1 MTEILRGFRIV
12 SQAADMTNQ
21 PSAPSDRSAEQTKNS
36 HTTAARIVTLPNILS
51 VSRII
56 LLPIVLLLLFK
67 HQNAAA
73 VAVMLVSWST
83 DALDGYLARKLGQ
96 VSNLGRVL
104 DHLVDKVWVG
114 SVLVALV
121 FIRDLPLFLAGAVI
135 LRDLLIL
142 AGSGVI
148 MKVRG
153 LFVQSDVVG
162 KITGLA
168 FALMI
173 VFYTLE
179 LPALMKYK
187 STVDFIVTVLVVVS
201 FLNYLTVFLRRIARF
216 RLPGEE
222 PQ

>member
-1 MTEILRGFRIV
+1 M
-12 SQAADMTNQ
+12 ADHQ
-21 PSAPSDRSAEQTKNS
+21 SGSADRPNEHNKNGHS
-36 HTTAARIVTLPNILS
+36 TAARIVTAPNILS
-51 VSRII
+51 VSRIV

-67 HQNAAA
+67 RQNAAA
-73 VAVMLVSWST
+73 VGVMAVSWTT
-83 DALDGYLARKLGQ
+83 DALDGYIARKLNQ

-114 SVLVALV
+114 SVLVTLV
-121 FIRDLPLFLAGAVI
+121 YIRNLPFFLAAAVI

-148 MKVRG
+148 MKQRG

-162 KITGLA
+162 KITGFA

-179 LPALMKYK
+179 VPALLGYK
-187 STVDFIVTVLVVVS
+187 SAVDSIVTVLVAVS
-201 FLNYLTVFLRRIARF
+201 FINYLTVFLRRMARF

-222 PQ
+222 SQ

>member
-1 MTEILRGFRIV
+1 VTDSPHAD
-12 SQAADMTNQ
+12 SQAEQ
-21 PSAPSDRSAEQTKNS
+21 PRNGHS
-36 HTTAARIVTLPNILS
+36 TAARIVTIPNILS
-51 VSRII
+51 VSRIL

-67 HQNAAA
+67 RQNAAA
-73 VAVMLVSWST
+73 VGVMIVSWTT
-83 DALDGYLARKLGQ
+83 DALDGYLARKLNQ

-114 SVLVALV
+114 SVLVTLV
-121 FIRDLPLFLAGAVI
+121 FLRNLPLFLAAAVI

-148 MKVRG
+148 MKLRG

-162 KITGLA
+162 KITGCA
-168 FALMI
+168 FALMM

-179 LPALMKYK
+179 VPALMKYK
-187 STVDFIVTVLVVVS
+187 SAVDSIVTVLVVVS
-201 FLNYLTVFLRRIARF
+201 FLNYLTVFLRRMVRF

-222 PQ
+222 SQ

>member
-1 MTEILRGFRIV
+1 VTET
-12 SQAADMTNQ
+12 SP
-21 PSAPSDRSAEQTKNS
+21 PSPRSEPPKNGHS
-36 HTTAARIVTLPNILS
+36 TAARIVTIPNILS

-67 HQNAAA
+67 RQNAAA

-83 DALDGYLARKLGQ
+83 DALDGYLARKLNQ

-114 SVLVALV
+114 SVLVTLV
-121 FIRDLPLFLAGAVI
+121 FIRNLPLFLAAAVI

-148 MKVRG
+148 MKYRG

-162 KITGLA
+162 KITGFA
-168 FALMI
+168 FALMM

-179 LPALMKYK
+179 VPALMTYK
-187 STVDFIVTVLVVVS
+187 SAVNSIVTVLVVVS
-201 FLNYLTVFLRRIARF
+201 FLNYLTVFLRRMARF

-222 PQ
+222 SQ

>member
-1 MTEILRGFRIV
+1 L
-12 SQAADMTNQ
+12 
-21 PSAPSDRSAEQTKNS
+21 SAPPDRSAEQAKNG
-36 HTTAARIVTLPNILS
+36 HTTAARIVTVPNILS
-51 VSRII
+51 VSRIV

-67 HQNAAA
+67 RQNVAA
-73 VAVMLVSWST
+73 VGVMIISWST
-83 DALDGYLARKLGQ
+83 DALDGYLARKLNQ

-114 SVLVALV
+114 SVLVTLV
-121 FIRDLPLFLAGAVI
+121 FIRGLPLFLAAAVI

-148 MKVRG
+148 MKLRG

-162 KITGLA
+162 KITGCA
-168 FALMI
+168 FALMM

-179 LPALMKYK
+179 VPALMKYK
-187 STVDFIVTVLVVVS
+187 SAIDSIVTVLVVVS
-201 FLNYLTVFLRRIARF
+201 FLNYLTIFLRRMARF

-222 PQ
+222 S

>member
-1 MTEILRGFRIV
+1 VTEPNV
-12 SQAADMTNQ
+12 
-21 PSAPSDRSAEQTKNS
+21 RSGPPAEQPKNGHS
-36 HTTAARIVTLPNILS
+36 TAARIVTAPNILS
-51 VSRII
+51 VSRIV

-73 VAVMLVSWST
+73 VAVMVVSWTT

-153 LFVQSDVVG
+153 SFVQSDVVG
-162 KITGLA
+162 KITGFA
-168 FALMI
+168 FASMM

-179 LPALMKYK
+179 LPALLRYK
-187 STVDFIVTVLVVVS
+187 AAVDYGVTVLVVVS
-201 FLNYLTVFLRRIARF
+201 FVNYVTVFLRRMVRF

-222 PQ
+222 SQ

>member
-1 MTEILRGFRIV
+1 VTEPD
-12 SQAADMTNQ
+12 SPPAEQ
-21 PSAPSDRSAEQTKNS
+21 PSEPNRNS
-36 HTTAARIVTLPNILS
+36 HSTAARIVTVPNILS
-51 VSRII
+51 VSRIV

-67 HQNAAA
+67 RQNTAA
-73 VAVMLVSWST
+73 VAVMLISWST

-114 SVLVALV
+114 SVLVTLV
-121 FIRDLPLFLAGAVI
+121 FIRNLPLFLAGAVI

-148 MKVRG
+148 MKTKG
-153 LFVQSDVVG
+153 SFVSSDVVG
-162 KITGLA
+162 KITGCA

-179 LPALMKYK
+179 VPGLVQYK
-187 STVDFIVTVLVVVS
+187 SAVDFVVSVLVVVS
-201 FLNYLTVFLRRIARF
+201 FLNYVTVFLRRVARF
-216 RLPGEE
+216 RLPGEDS
-222 PQ
+222 Q

>member
-1 MTEILRGFRIV
+1 VTDSPHAD
-12 SQAADMTNQ
+12 SQAEQ
-21 PSAPSDRSAEQTKNS
+21 PRNGHS
-36 HTTAARIVTLPNILS
+36 TAARIVTIPNILS
-51 VSRII
+51 VSRIV

-67 HQNAAA
+67 RQNVAA
-73 VAVMLVSWST
+73 VGVMAVSWST
-83 DALDGYLARKLGQ
+83 DALDGYLARKLNQ

-114 SVLVALV
+114 SVLVTLV
-121 FIRDLPLFLAGAVI
+121 FLRNLPLFLAAAVV

-148 MKVRG
+148 MKAKG

-162 KITGLA
+162 KITGCA
-168 FALMI
+168 FALMM

-179 LPALMKYK
+179 VPALMKYK
-187 STVDFIVTVLVVVS
+187 SAVDFVVTVLVAVS
-201 FLNYLTVFLRRIARF
+201 FLNYLTIFLRRMVRF

-222 PQ
+222 SQ

>member
-1 MTEILRGFRIV
+1 MTDQPPA
-12 SQAADMTNQ
+12 SADRL
-21 PSAPSDRSAEQTKNS
+21 PEHSKNG
-36 HTTAARIVTLPNILS
+36 HPTAARIVTVPNILS
-51 VSRII
+51 VSRIV

-67 HQNAAA
+67 RQNVAA
-73 VAVMLVSWST
+73 VAVMAVSWTT
-83 DALDGYLARKLGQ
+83 DALDGYIARKLGQ

-114 SVLVALV
+114 SVLVTLV
-121 FIRDLPLFLAGAVI
+121 YIRNLPFYLAAAVI

-148 MKVRG
+148 MKARG

-162 KITGLA
+162 KITGFA

-179 LPALMKYK
+179 VTPLVQYK
-187 STVDFIVTVLVVVS
+187 SAVDFVVTVLVVVS
-201 FLNYLTVFLRRIARF
+201 FLNYLTVFLRRMVRF

-222 PQ
+222 TQ

>member
-1 MTEILRGFRIV
+1 MT
-12 SQAADMTNQ
+12 D
-21 PSAPSDRSAEQTKNS
+21 PSHTGAPSEPPKNG
-36 HTTAARIVTLPNILS
+36 HPTAARIVTVPNILS

-67 HQNAAA
+67 RQNVAA
-73 VAVMLVSWST
+73 VAVMLVSWTT
-83 DALDGYLARKLGQ
+83 DALDGYLARKLNQ

-114 SVLVALV
+114 SVLVTLV
-121 FIRDLPLFLAGAVI
+121 YIRNLPFFLAAAVI

-148 MKVRG
+148 MKLRG

-162 KITGLA
+162 KITGCA

-179 LPALMKYK
+179 IPALMKYK
-187 STVDFIVTVLVVVS
+187 SAVDFIVTVLVVVS
-201 FLNYLTVFLRRIARF
+201 FLNYLAVFLRRVARF
-216 RLPGEE
+216 RLPGED

>member
-1 MTEILRGFRIV
+1 MTD
-12 SQAADMTNQ
+12 SPHTNS
-21 PSAPSDRSAEQTKNS
+21 PTEQQRNNHS
-36 HTTAARIVTLPNILS
+36 TAARIVTVPNILS

-67 HQNAAA
+67 RQNAAA

-114 SVLVALV
+114 SVLVTLV
-121 FIRDLPLFLAGAVI
+121 FLRDLPLFLAAAVI

-142 AGSGVI
+142 AGSGII
-148 MKVRG
+148 MKARG
-153 LFVQSDVVG
+153 SFVSSDVVG
-162 KITGLA
+162 KITGFA

-173 VFYTLE
+173 VFYTVE
-179 LPALMKYK
+179 LPALVKHK
-187 STVDFIVTVLVVVS
+187 TAVDF
-201 FLNYLTVFLRRIARF
+201 
-216 RLPGEE
+216 
-222 PQ
+222 

>member
-1 MTEILRGFRIV
+1 MTEDA
-12 SQAADMTNQ
+12 SQDNH
-21 PSAPSDRSAEQTKNS
+21 SRNS
-36 HTTAARIVTLPNILS
+36 HTTAARIVTIPNILS
-51 VSRII
+51 VSRIV

-67 HQNAAA
+67 HQNTAA
-73 VAVMLVSWST
+73 VAVMVVSWST
-83 DALDGYLARKLGQ
+83 DALDGYLARRLNQ

-114 SVLVALV
+114 SVLVALM
-121 FIRDLPLFLAGAVI
+121 FIRDLPFFIAAAVI

-148 MKVRG
+148 MKTKG
-153 LFVQSDVVG
+153 SFVSSDVVG
-162 KITGLA
+162 KITGCA

-179 LPALMKYK
+179 IPPLMKFK
-187 STVDFIVTVLVVVS
+187 SAVDFVVTVLVVVS
-201 FLNYLTVFLRRIARF
+201 FLNYVTVFLRRMARF

-222 PQ
+222 SQ

>member
-1 MTEILRGFRIV
+1 MT
-12 SQAADMTNQ
+12 DH
-21 PSAPSDRSAEQTKNS
+21 PSASADRPNEHNKNGHPS
-36 HTTAARIVTLPNILS
+36 AARIVTVPNILS
-51 VSRII
+51 VSRVV

-73 VAVMLVSWST
+73 VGVMAVSWTT
-83 DALDGYLARKLGQ
+83 DALDGYIARKLNQ

-114 SVLVALV
+114 SVLVTLV
-121 FIRDLPLFLAGAVI
+121 YIRNLPFFLAAAVI

-148 MKVRG
+148 MKARG

-162 KITGLA
+162 KITGCA
-168 FALMI
+168 FALMM

-179 LPALMKYK
+179 VPALVKYK
-187 STVDFIVTVLVVVS
+187 SAVDSIVTVLVVVS
-201 FLNYLTVFLRRIARF
+201 FLNYLAVFLRRMVRF

-222 PQ
+222 QQ

>member
-1 MTEILRGFRIV
+1 MTDPQHASNNR
-12 SQAADMTNQ
+12 
-21 PSAPSDRSAEQTKNS
+21 PSEQNRNG
-36 HTTAARIVTLPNILS
+36 HPTAARIVTVPNILS
-51 VSRII
+51 ISRIV

-67 HQNAAA
+67 RQNTAA

-114 SVLVALV
+114 SVLATLV
-121 FIRDLPLFLAGAVI
+121 FIRNLPLFLAGAVI

-148 MKVRG
+148 MKARG

-162 KITGLA
+162 KITGFA

-179 LPALMKYK
+179 VPALMQYK
-187 STVDFIVTVLVVVS
+187 SAVDFIVTVLVAVS
-201 FLNYLTVFLRRIARF
+201 FLNYLTVFLRRMARF

>member
-1 MTEILRGFRIV
+1 MRARCWKLRAHAMSDL
-12 SQAADMTNQ
+12 SQLE
-21 PSAPSDRSAEQTKNS
+21 PSKNGHS
-36 HTTAARIVTLPNILS
+36 TAARIVTIPNVLS
-51 VSRII
+51 VSRIV

-67 HQNAAA
+67 RQNAAA
-73 VAVMLVSWST
+73 VGVMAVSWTT

-121 FIRDLPLFLAGAVI
+121 YIRDLPLFLAGAVI

-148 MKVRG
+148 MKRRG

-162 KITGLA
+162 KITGFA

-179 LPALMKYK
+179 IPALMQYK
-187 STVDFIVTVLVVVS
+187 SAVDSIVTVLVAVS
-201 FLNYLTVFLRRIARF
+201 FLNYLAVYLRRMARF
-216 RLPGEE
+216 KLPGEE
-222 PQ
+222 SQ

>member
-1 MTEILRGFRIV
+1 MTDSPHV
-12 SQAADMTNQ
+12 DSQAEQ
-21 PSAPSDRSAEQTKNS
+21 PRNGHS
-36 HTTAARIVTLPNILS
+36 TAARIVTIPNILS
-51 VSRII
+51 VSRIV

-67 HQNAAA
+67 RQNAAA

-83 DALDGYLARKLGQ
+83 DALDGYLARKLNQ

-114 SVLVALV
+114 SVLVTLV
-121 FIRDLPLFLAGAVI
+121 FLRNLPLFLAAAVV

-148 MKVRG
+148 MKAKG

-162 KITGLA
+162 KITGCA
-168 FALMI
+168 FALMM

-179 LPALMKYK
+179 VPALMKYK
-187 STVDFIVTVLVVVS
+187 SAVDSIVTVLVAVS
-201 FLNYLTVFLRRIARF
+201 FLNYLTIFLRRMVRF

-222 PQ
+222 SQ

>member
-1 MTEILRGFRIV
+1 MTDSPHV
-12 SQAADMTNQ
+12 DSQAEQ
-21 PSAPSDRSAEQTKNS
+21 PRNGHS
-36 HTTAARIVTLPNILS
+36 TAARIVTIPNILS
-51 VSRII
+51 VSRIV

-67 HQNAAA
+67 RQNVAA

-83 DALDGYLARKLGQ
+83 DALDGYLARKLNQ

-114 SVLVALV
+114 SVLVTLV
-121 FIRDLPLFLAGAVI
+121 FLRNLPLFLAAAVV

-148 MKVRG
+148 MKLRG

-162 KITGLA
+162 KITGFA

-173 VFYTLE
+173 VFYTLDV
-179 LPALMKYK
+179 PALMKYK
-187 STVDFIVTVLVVVS
+187 SAVDFIVTVLVVVS
-201 FLNYLTVFLRRIARF
+201 FLNYLTVFLRRMVRF

-222 PQ
+222 SQ

>member
-1 MTEILRGFRIV
+1 VTDHL
-12 SQAADMTNQ
+12 
-21 PSAPSDRSAEQTKNS
+21 SAPPDRSAEQAKNG
-36 HTTAARIVTLPNILS
+36 HTTAARIVTVPNILS
-51 VSRII
+51 VSRIV

-67 HQNAAA
+67 RQNVAA
-73 VAVMLVSWST
+73 VGVMIISWST
-83 DALDGYLARKLGQ
+83 DALDGYLARKLNQ

-114 SVLVALV
+114 SVLVTLV
-121 FIRDLPLFLAGAVI
+121 FIRGLPLFLAAAVI

-148 MKVRG
+148 MKLRG

-162 KITGLA
+162 KITGCA
-168 FALMI
+168 FALMM

-179 LPALMKYK
+179 VPALMKYK
-187 STVDFIVTVLVVVS
+187 SAIDSIVTVLVVVS
-201 FLNYLTVFLRRIARF
+201 FLNYLTIFLRRMARF

-222 PQ
+222 S

>member
-1 MTEILRGFRIV
+1 MINSHHTD
-12 SQAADMTNQ
+12 SQAEQ
-21 PSAPSDRSAEQTKNS
+21 PRNGHS
-36 HTTAARIVTLPNILS
+36 TAARIVTIPNILS

-67 HQNAAA
+67 RQNVGA
-73 VAVMLVSWST
+73 VAVMIVSWTT
-83 DALDGYLARKLGQ
+83 DALDGYLARKLNQ

-114 SVLVALV
+114 SVLVTLV
-121 FIRDLPLFLAGAVI
+121 FLRNLPLFLAAAVI

-148 MKVRG
+148 MKAKG

-162 KITGLA
+162 KITGCA
-168 FALMI
+168 FALLM
-173 VFYTLE
+173 VFYTVDV
-179 LPALMKYK
+179 PTLMKYK
-187 STVDFIVTVLVVVS
+187 SAVDSIVTVLVVVS
-201 FLNYLTVFLRRIARF
+201 FLNYLTIFLRRMARF

-222 PQ
+222 SQ

>member
-1 MTEILRGFRIV
+1 M
-12 SQAADMTNQ
+12 ADHSSGPTDN
-21 PSAPSDRSAEQTKNS
+21 SAEHNRNS
-36 HTTAARIVTLPNILS
+36 HTTAARIVTVPNILS
-51 VSRII
+51 VSRIV

-67 HQNAAA
+67 RQNTSA

-83 DALDGYLARKLGQ
+83 DALDGYFARKLGQ

-114 SVLVALV
+114 SVLATLV
-121 FIRDLPLFLAGAVI
+121 FIRNLPLLLAAAVI

-148 MKVRG
+148 MKARG

-162 KITGLA
+162 KITGCA

-173 VFYTLE
+173 IFYTLE
-179 LPALMKYK
+179 VPALMEYK
-187 STVDFIVTVLVVVS
+187 SAVDFVVTVLVVVS
-201 FLNYLTVFLRRIARF
+201 FLNYVTVFLRRMARF
-216 RLPGEE
+216 RLPGEDS
-222 PQ
+222 Q

>member
-1 MTEILRGFRIV
+1 MTDALLEFRIV
-12 SQAADMTNQ
+12 SQAAEMTDLPHAGS
-21 PSAPSDRSAEQTKNS
+21 PSESSKNS
-36 HTTAARIVTLPNILS
+36 HTTAARIVTIPNILS
-51 VSRII
+51 VSRIV

-67 HQNAAA
+67 RQNVAA
-73 VAVMLVSWST
+73 VGVMAVSWTT
-83 DALDGYLARKLGQ
+83 DALDGYLARRLGQ

-114 SVLVALV
+114 SVLVTLV
-121 FIRDLPLFLAGAVI
+121 YIRSLPFFLAAAVI

-148 MKVRG
+148 MKQRG

-162 KITGLA
+162 KITGFA

-179 LPALMKYK
+179 VPALMDYK
-187 STVDFIVTVLVVVS
+187 SAVDSIVTVLVVVS
-201 FLNYLTVFLRRIARF
+201 FLNYLTVFLRRMARF
-216 RLPGEE
+216 RLPGEDS
-222 PQ
+222 Q

>member
-1 MTEILRGFRIV
+1 MTDSPHV
-12 SQAADMTNQ
+12 DSQAEQ
-21 PSAPSDRSAEQTKNS
+21 PRNGHS
-36 HTTAARIVTLPNILS
+36 TAARIVTIPNILS
-51 VSRII
+51 VSRIV

-67 HQNAAA
+67 RQNAAA

-83 DALDGYLARKLGQ
+83 DALDGYLARKLNQ

-114 SVLVALV
+114 SVLVTLV
-121 FIRDLPLFLAGAVI
+121 FLRNLPLFLAAAVV

-148 MKVRG
+148 MKLRG

-162 KITGLA
+162 KITGFA

-173 VFYTLE
+173 VFYTLDV
-179 LPALMKYK
+179 PALMKYK
-187 STVDFIVTVLVVVS
+187 SAVDFIVTVLVVVS
-201 FLNYLTVFLRRIARF
+201 FLNYLTVFLRRMVRF

-222 PQ
+222 SQ